1 MECMPDDHQACIFNS
16 IKSTI
21 RGLTAREGCAILYVW
36 LAETNTISLV
46 IPPEIENALAAAQ
59 NLPYFELSFFT
70 SFLIYALILL
80 TIFAYF
86 FLEQFKAV
94 VCI

>member
-1 MECMPDDHQACIFNS
+1 MTPWD
-16 IKSTI
+16 
-21 RGLTAREGCAILYVW
+21 GYVILSMW
-36 LAETNTISLV
+36 LGKTNIV
-46 IPPEIENALAAAQ
+46 CHPKPPEIENALAAAQ

>member
-1 MECMPDDHQACIFNS
+1 MTPWD
-16 IKSTI
+16 
-21 RGLTAREGCAILYVW
+21 GYVILNMR
-36 LAETNTISLV
+36 LGKTNKV
-46 IPPEIENALAAAQ
+46 CHPKPPEIENALAAAQ

>member
-1 MECMPDDHQACIFNS
+1 MTPWD
-16 IKSTI
+16 
-21 RGLTAREGCAILYVW
+21 GYVILSMR
-36 LAETNTISLV
+36 LGQTNTVCHPKPS
-46 IPPEIENALAAAQ
+46 EIENALAAAQ